1 MNGFEITLSL
11 IGFLIVGHLY
21 FTDIIELIKIGKE
34 MNEKEKEQQ
43 HDEHLQQITKHLYS

>member
-34 MNEKEKEQQ
+34 MNEEQQ